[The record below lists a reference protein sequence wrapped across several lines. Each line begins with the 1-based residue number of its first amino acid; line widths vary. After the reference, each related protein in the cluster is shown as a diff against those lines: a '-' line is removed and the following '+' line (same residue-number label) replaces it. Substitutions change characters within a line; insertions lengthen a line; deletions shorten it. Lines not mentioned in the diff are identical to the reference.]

1 MLISIIGQFWRDDKI
16 NIFSTKMIPPMKFYR
31 ITERSQEMYKR
42 LEESLGFSTVTI
54 FENRH
59 LVLIAREQSADILL
73 VR

>member
-1 MLISIIGQFWRDDKI
+1 
-16 NIFSTKMIPPMKFYR
+16 MKFYR

-59 LVLIAREQSADILL
+59 LVLIAREQSADVLL